1 MFVFSIGVVGAGVM
15 GGQIAQAVAAAGEL
29 PVVLHDPDPGALDR
43 ALAEAAE
50 ITQRRAARAVESGRL
65 TDDRA
70 AERVERTMG
79 LLSGTTSY
87 EGFGGVGLV
96 IEAVPESL
104 DVKLEVFA
112 ELDVRTPGHAILATN
127 TSGIPVTAIADGVG
141 PDRRSQVIGLH
152 FFWPASVMRLVEVVV
167 GEESS
172 PGTVASAVA
181 FVTQI
186 RKSPVRCA
194 DSPGFVVN
202 RIFAAMNSEA
212 WAEQE
217 ATQRPVADVDA
228 ELRASGLVPM
238 GPFEVADMIGL
249 DTVVRVDAELRDA
262 YGDAFRVHGGM
273 EELVGRGH
281 LGAKSGRGFYEH

>member
-29 PVVLHDPDPGALDR
+29 PVVLHDPDPAALDR
-43 ALAEAAE
+43 ALAEAGE
-50 ITQRRAARAVESGRL
+50 ITQRRAARGVESGRL
-65 TDDRA
+65 TDDQA

-79 LLSGTTSY
+79 LLSGTASY
-87 EGFGGVGLV
+87 EGFGEVDLV

-104 DVKLEVFA
+104 DAKLEVFS

-127 TSGIPVTAIADGVG
+127 TSGIPVTRIADGVG
-141 PDRRSQVIGLH
+141 PDRRGQVVGLH

-167 GEESS
+167 GEETSS
-172 PGTVASAVA
+172 ETVASSVA
-181 FVTQI
+181 FVSQI

-217 ATQRPVADVDA
+217 ATQRPVAELDA
-228 ELRASGLVPM
+228 EMRDSGLVPM
-238 GPFEVADMIGL
+238 GPFEVADMVGL
-249 DTVVRVDAELRDA
+249 DTVVRVDTELRDA

-281 LGAKSGRGFYEH
+281 LGAKSGKGFYEH

>member
-1 MFVFSIGVVGAGVM
+1 MFVLSIGVVGAGVM
-15 GGQIAQAVAAAGEL
+15 GGQIAQAIAAAGEL
-29 PVVLHDPDPGALDR
+29 PVVLHDPDPTAIER
-43 ALAEAAE
+43 ALAEAGD
-50 ITQRRAARAVESGRL
+50 ITRRRAARAVEQGRL
-65 TDDRA
+65 GDDQA
-70 AERVERTMG
+70 AERIERTLG
-79 LLSGTTSY
+79 LLSGTTGY
-87 EGFGGVGLV
+87 EGFGGVDLV

-104 DVKLEVFA
+104 DVKQEVFA

-127 TSGIPVTAIADGVG
+127 TSGIPVTAIADAVSFE
-141 PDRRSQVIGLH
+141 RRSKVIGLH

-172 PGTVASAVA
+172 PETVASAVA
-181 FVTQI
+181 FVSQI

-249 DTVVRVDAELRDA
+249 DTVVRVDSELRDA

-273 EELVGRGH
+273 QELVGQGH

>member
-1 MFVFSIGVVGAGVM
+1 MFVFSIGIVGAGVM

-29 PVVLHDPDPGALDR
+29 PVVLHDPDPAALDR
-43 ALAEAAE
+43 ALAEAGE

-65 TDDRA
+65 SGDQA

-87 EGFGGVGLV
+87 EGFGGVDLV

-141 PDRRSQVIGLH
+141 HDRRSQVIGLH

-172 PGTVASAVA
+172 PETVASAVA
-181 FVTQI
+181 FVSQI

-273 EELVGRGH
+273 EELVRQGH
-281 LGAKSGRGFYEH
+281 FGAKSGRGFYDH

>member
-15 GGQIAQAVAAAGEL
+15 GGQIAQAIAAAGEL
-29 PVVLHDPDPGALDR
+29 PVVLHDPDPTALER
-43 ALAEAAE
+43 ALAEAGD
-50 ITQRRAARAVESGRL
+50 ITQRRAARAVEQGRL
-65 TDDRA
+65 GDDQA
-70 AERVERTMG
+70 AERIERTLG
-79 LLSGTTSY
+79 LLSGTTGY
-87 EGFGGVGLV
+87 EGFGGVDLV

-104 DVKLEVFA
+104 DVKQEVFA

-127 TSGIPVTAIADGVG
+127 TSGIPVTAIADAVSFE
-141 PDRRSQVIGLH
+141 RRSKVIGLH

-172 PGTVASAVA
+172 PETVASAVA
-181 FVTQI
+181 FVSQI

-249 DTVVRVDAELRDA
+249 DTVVRVDSELRDA

-273 EELVGRGH
+273 QELVGQGH

>member
-15 GGQIAQAVAAAGEL
+15 GGQIAQAIAAAGEL
-29 PVVLHDPDPGALDR
+29 PVVLHDPDPTALER
-43 ALAEAAE
+43 ALAEAGD
-50 ITQRRAARAVESGRL
+50 ITQRRAARAVEQGRL
-65 TDDRA
+65 GDDQA
-70 AERVERTMG
+70 AERIERTLR
-79 LLSGTTSY
+79 LLSGTTGY
-87 EGFGGVGLV
+87 EGFGGVDLV

-104 DVKLEVFA
+104 DVKQEVFA

-127 TSGIPVTAIADGVG
+127 TSGIPVTAIADAVSFE
-141 PDRRSQVIGLH
+141 RRSKVIGLH

-172 PGTVASAVA
+172 TETVASAVA
-181 FVTQI
+181 FVSQI
-186 RKSPVRCA
+186 RKSPVRSA

-249 DTVVRVDAELRDA
+249 DTVVRVDSELRDA

-273 EELVGRGH
+273 QGLVGQGH